1 MSCWHSGGTVFP
13 TAQERRVILRRRNNS
28 VAVGRIVAVYADV
41 LQQARDLVLHEQL
54 ATL

>member
-1 MSCWHSGGTVFP
+1 MRPYHHTH
-13 TAQERRVILRRRNNS
+13 
-28 VAVGRIVAVYADV
+28 VGRIVVVYADV